1 MNRCF
6 TSFFAVAAS
15 LLLLTGCS
23 VFADPGPDSTGTP
36 AISKPDF
43 PNGFKDREDGVA
55 TRFVDEEHCGQ
66 GRCSQIEIYAYG
78 SCPSGVYV
86 RADTMDESGAVVG
99 FSNGFTGSLAEGDKA
114 IATLPIHEDAATD
127 VKITEV
133 TCH

>member
-1 MNRCF
+1 MNRC
-6 TSFFAVAAS
+6 SIAFFAVAAS

-23 VFADPGPDSTGTP
+23 SFAGPGPDSTGVPTLSP
-36 AISKPDF
+36 PDL
-43 PNGFKDREDGVA
+43 PEGFKDRGDGVA
-55 TRFVDEEHCGQ
+55 TRFVDEEQCGQ

-99 FSNGFTGSLAEGDKA
+99 FTNGITVALGTGDKA

-127 VKITEV
+127 VKITKV
-133 TCH
+133 KCH